1 MLVCSQWVQN
11 PTWCG
16 SSALV
21 SGVGLGSAAMG
32 WKFGANGRTATQWR
46 RHGWREFSGN
56 GRRWVIRAGSRWYV
70 VWGNRKLRL
79 WESWIQW
86 RHFKF
91 HTGRD
96 YSCSIHE
103 FNLSSIPN
111 IQQHSRVRGSVGAAV
126 RSLLIGRGKQ
136 WNVILSIVLVLFGVR
151 VRHHWGPM
159 SDLVDR
165 LRINCAMCAVPCA
178 CVQLCSRSQENQ
190 YSMLALPKV
199 CVVCSH
205 NRRTHYTSPTRT
217 LKRNWLEILSLFLF
231 ARLSGSLQRTS
242 GLEGPLMA
250 SSVLW

>member
-21 SGVGLGSAAMG
+21 SGVGLGSATMG
-32 WKFGANGRTATQWR
+32 WKFGSNGRTPTQWR

-91 HTGRD
+91 HTGGD
-96 YSCSIHE
+96 YSWRIHE

-111 IQQHSRVRGSVGAAV
+111 IQQHLRVRGRVRAA
-126 RSLLIGRGKQ
+126 RKISPN
-136 WNVILSIVLVLFGVR
+136 WSHETMNVILPIVLVLFGVR
-151 VRHHWGPM
+151 ETHYWCPM
-159 SDLVDR
+159 SDLIDR
-165 LRINCAMCAVPCA
+165 LRINSAMSPVPCA

-205 NRRTHYTSPTRT
+205 NRRTHYTNPTRT
-217 LKRNWLEILSLFLF
+217 LKRNWLEISSHFLF
-231 ARLSGSLQRTS
+231 ARLFGSLQRT
-242 GLEGPLMA
+242 
-250 SSVLW
+250 

>member
-32 WKFGANGRTATQWR
+32 WKFGSNGWTPTQWR

-56 GRRWVIRAGSRWYV
+56 GRRWVVRAGSRWYV

-91 HTGRD
+91 HTGGD
-96 YSCSIHE
+96 YSWRIHDIHE

-111 IQQHSRVRGSVGAAV
+111 IQQHSHVRGSVGAARKV
-126 RSLLIGRGKQ
+126 SPNWSHETMKCHSS
-136 WNVILSIVLVLFGVR
+136 NCFSIV
-151 VRHHWGPM
+151 WGQG
-159 SDLVDR
+159 
-165 LRINCAMCAVPCA
+165 NA
-178 CVQLCSRSQENQ
+178 
-190 YSMLALPKV
+190 
-199 CVVCSH
+199 
-205 NRRTHYTSPTRT
+205 
-217 LKRNWLEILSLFLF
+217 
-231 ARLSGSLQRTS
+231 
-242 GLEGPLMA
+242 PLMPHVRPDRPSANELCNVA
-250 SSVLW
+250 SALRMGTVMQSQPWLYAVWHTPG

>member
-32 WKFGANGRTATQWR
+32 WKFGANGRTPTQWR

-56 GRRWVIRAGSRWYV
+56 GRRWVIRAWSRWYV

-91 HTGRD
+91 HTGGD
-96 YSCSIHE
+96 YSWRIHDIHE

-111 IQQHSRVRGSVGAAV
+111 IQQHSHVRGSVGAARKV
-126 RSLLIGRGKQ
+126 SPNWSHETMKCHSS
-136 WNVILSIVLVLFGVR
+136 NCFSIV
-151 VRHHWGPM
+151 WGQG
-159 SDLVDR
+159 
-165 LRINCAMCAVPCA
+165 NA
-178 CVQLCSRSQENQ
+178 
-190 YSMLALPKV
+190 
-199 CVVCSH
+199 
-205 NRRTHYTSPTRT
+205 
-217 LKRNWLEILSLFLF
+217 
-231 ARLSGSLQRTS
+231 
-242 GLEGPLMA
+242 PLMPHVRPDRPSANELCNVA
-250 SSVLW
+250 SALRMGTVMQSQPWLYAVWHTPG